1 MIHAYCINHKYTSV
15 VKPEKETSMLET
27 EVATI
32 RLHTRRI
39 VQYLGYI
46 DNMFAHIGSLSE
58 CYALQKIGL
67 HPMTILELSQEL
79 KLEQSSVSRLAKSL
93 VTKDFCCYQENRH
106 DGRSRY
112 LALTSLGKEKLHEIN
127 CTADAQVLM
136 ALNQFNET
144 QLQTVIK
151 GITLYADALE
161 KIDLIGG
168 K

>member
-1 MIHAYCINHKYTSV
+1 
-15 VKPEKETSMLET
+15 MLKT
-27 EVATI
+27 EIATI

-79 KLEQSSVSRLAKSL
+79 GLEQSSVSRMAKNL
-93 VTKDFCCYQENRH
+93 VTKDFCIYQENKN

-112 LALTSLGKEKLHEIN
+112 LVLTSLGAEKLHEIN
-127 CTADAQVLM
+127 RIADEQVHM
-136 ALNQFNET
+136 ALNQLNES

-161 KIDLIGG
+161 KIDSIGG
-168 K
+168 KE